1 MNGELTVAKEQTPA
15 VRQPGRRISRG
26 FRRYAILLILAALIL
41 FFNALEPAFLR
52 ANNLL
57 SVLQS
62 VAVVIVLGI
71 GVTITLAVDGFDL
84 SVGSVAAFTL
94 MSTSYAMVVLRFH
107 AFETVLLAL
116 FAGAAIGLINGL
128 LIVGLR
134 IPDLLTTLAMMF
146 VLAGL
151 ELIPSAGRSITVGL
165 NLPDGSIAAGAF
177 DPAFLAIGRGKLW
190 DLIPLPVVIVALLA
204 IIFWGLMERT
214 RWGRVFY
221 AVGGNETA
229 AYLAGASVKL
239 YRVAAYVI
247 SGTLAALGGVFVSAR
262 VGRGDVF
269 AGTSLLLDSVAAALI
284 GFAVLDQR
292 RPNVLGTVT
301 GAVFVGLVLNGLTM
315 LNVPYYTQ
323 DFVKGIVLVGALA
336 LTFGIGRGHR

>member
-1 MNGELTVAKEQTPA
+1 MNGELAVAKENTPLL
-15 VRQPGRRISRG
+15 RRTGHQINRG
-26 FRRYAILLILAALIL
+26 FRRYAIFLILAAFIL

-94 MSTSYAMVVLRFH
+94 MTTSYAMVVLRFH
-107 AFETVLLAL
+107 ALETVLLAL
-116 FAGAAIGLINGL
+116 LAGALIGLINGV

-165 NLPDGSIAAGAF
+165 NLPDGSVAGGAF
-177 DPAFLAIGRGKLW
+177 DPAFLAIGRDKLW
-190 DLIPLPVVIVALLA
+190 NLIPLPVVIIALLA

-239 YRVAAYVI
+239 YRVAAYVV

-269 AGTSLLLDSVAAALI
+269 AGSSLLLDSVAAALI
-284 GFAVLDQR
+284 GFAVLD
-292 RPNVLGTVT
+292 
-301 GAVFVGLVLNGLTM
+301 
-315 LNVPYYTQ
+315 
-323 DFVKGIVLVGALA
+323 
-336 LTFGIGRGHR
+336 

>member
-1 MNGELTVAKEQTPA
+1 MNGELTVAKENTPL
-15 VRQPGRRISRG
+15 VRRTGQQISRG
-26 FRRYAILLILAALIL
+26 FRRYAIFLILAALIL

-107 AFETVLLAL
+107 ALETVLLAL
-116 FAGAAIGLINGL
+116 FAGAAIGLINVL

-151 ELIPSAGRSITVGL
+151 ELIPSAGRSIAVGL
-165 NLPDGSIAAGAF
+165 NLPDGSVAAGAF
-177 DPAFLAIGRGKLW
+177 DRAELRAGLGVPDTHA
-190 DLIPLPVVIVALLA
+190 IVAP
-204 IIFWGLMERT
+204 G
-214 RWGRVFY
+214 
-221 AVGGNETA
+221 
-229 AYLAGASVKL
+229 S
-239 YRVAAYVI
+239 
-247 SGTLAALGGVFVSAR
+247 
-262 VGRGDVF
+262 
-269 AGTSLLLDSVAAALI
+269 
-284 GFAVLDQR
+284 Q
-292 RPNVLGTVT
+292 
-301 GAVFVGLVLNGLTM
+301 
-315 LNVPYYTQ
+315 Q
-323 DFVKGIVLVGALA
+323 ALA
-336 LTFGIGRGHR
+336 VVEIDGPRSEKLVTLPERVQ